1 MASTNAHQIKNND
14 QNSLCGLG
22 DKIRRLTAGVC
33 LFTQIFFPVMAT
45 AQNVVH
51 AKPQTTVSS
60 APPRIENNTVP
71 YTLGALESAQSV
83 ADRFGISLE
92 ELRRL
97 NQFRTFAR
105 GFDNVRQGEELDV
118 PATTSQKSHEQQNA
132 VPPANGENTLE
143 NQIAS
148 TSQRVGT
155 LLSQDMNSE
164 QACGMARG
172 WASSEASGA
181 MTDWLNNFGT
191 ARISLGVD
199 EDFSLKNS
207 QFDFLHPWYDT
218 PDYLLFSQHTLH
230 RTDDRTQINTGLGW
244 RHFTSSWMSGIN
256 LFFDHDL
263 SRYHSRA
270 GLGAEYWRDYLKL
283 SSNAYI
289 GLTGWRSAPE
299 LDYDYEARPA
309 NGWDLRAEGWLPAWP
324 QLGGKL
330 VYEQYYGD
338 EVALFDKNDRQSNP
352 HAITAGL
359 NYTPFPLLTLSA
371 EQRQGKQGENDTRFA
386 VDLTWQPSSSMQKQ
400 LNPDEVAGRR
410 SLAGSR
416 YDLIDRNNNIVLEYR
431 KKELI
436 RLSLLD
442 PVKGKSGEIKPL
454 VSSLQTKY
462 ALKGYNIE
470 AAALEAAGGKVS
482 TSGKD
487 ITVTLPGYRFTNTPE
502 TDNTWSIDVTAED
515 VKGNMSRHEQSMVV
529 IQAPTL
535 SQKDSLLSV
544 NPLTVAADKKSTTTL
559 TVTAH
564 DSDGTPVPGLAL
576 QTRSEGV
583 QDITLSDWTDNGDGS
598 YIQMLT
604 AGTTS
609 GSVTLTPQINGESA
623 VKESIVVNIVP
634 VVSSRDHSSITID
647 NVSYYAGDDIK
658 VRVELKD
665 DSNQPVAYQKE
676 ELVKAV
682 TVENSKPGA
691 TIVWHEE
698 QPGVYAANYP
708 AHKQG
713 TALRAQLSLHNWNAP
728 LQSHI
733 YNIEANQNKARVATL
748 SATNNDVYADKK
760 TFNTLTINVTD
771 ESDNPLINHQVTFK
785 NEKGSAEFVEPPQ
798 QNTDGYG
805 VATINMVSQVAE
817 ENTISATLP
826 NGFSQRI
833 IAKFV
838 SDSSTPKFKQLVADP
853 DTIIAGNSQGSTLT
867 ATVTDFH
874 NNPLKDMKVNFVA
887 PGGSQLDNTTAT
899 TDQSGIVR
907 VHLTSSKAGS
917 YSVDA
922 SLEVDKNIHQSV
934 TITVVPNREQS
945 VMTLNAG
952 SGSAIANNTNTVI
965 LTASVKDVYGHPLPD
980 EDVKFTLPASMTG
993 NFTLSSETARTDAN
1007 GDAVVTLRGTKAGEF
1022 TVTATLTRN
1031 NTVAYQ
1037 QVTFIGDTNSAQL
1050 QPLTASLNSIVAG
1063 NSTGSTLT
1071 ATILDAYQNP
1081 LKDQLVTFQSNDV
1094 TLSGTEVTTNTL
1106 GQATVTMTSNIAG
1119 QHNVVVSRKAQASD
1133 NKTFSL
1139 SVLPD
1144 ESSAKVIS
1152 ITGAEKTI
1160 TVGEN
1165 ITLRILVQDAFNNVI
1180 AGQRVRL
1187 SAQPTTNI
1195 TIGDTAYTDN
1205 NGYAYVNL
1213 LSTQPGVYQVTA
1225 TLDNNSSSKV
1235 DVNVA
1240 NGKLELTSSK
1250 PETTVHNSE
1259 GITLTATARN
1269 AARGELMP
1277 GQIITFSVT
1286 PEGAT
1291 LSNTGE
1297 VLTDQSGQAKV
1308 TLTSDKVNVYTVTA
1322 IMGKDVPV
1330 QSQVTVAVKADAK
1343 TAHVVSVVAS
1353 PDTITADG
1361 IDSSTITSRVE
1372 DDYGF
1377 PVEGVDVSYA
1387 LDTKGSPVVNI
1398 PTTRTDQSG
1407 QVMAT
1412 ITSTLA
1418 ETLTVNVQVP
1428 GTANQSATITLVA
1441 GTADESKSILKSD
1454 VGTLKA
1460 DYQQSAKLTLTL
1472 QDKYGNP
1479 IVTSDHL
1486 EFVQSG
1492 PFVNFLKLSDIDYS
1506 QRNYGEYTVTVTGG
1520 KEGTATLIPMLNGVH
1535 QANLSISLNLIHS
1548 IKEMSGH
1555 VTANNH
1561 TFSTAKF
1568 PSEGFAGAY
1577 YTLNNDNFEAGKT
1590 VDDYMF
1596 SSSQSWVS
1604 VDASGKVSFANI
1616 GDQTSVTIS
1625 AVPRQG
1631 GTTYQTLI
1639 KLKGWWVNNGNH
1651 TNIWLAANA
1660 LCHAKNDGYN
1670 LPGITHLTSGENKRT
1685 QGSLYGEWGN
1695 VGAFSSNSQFTPGA
1709 YWTSESDDYS
1719 RHYYVQMLTG
1729 MTGSDAD
1736 SSPQLTAC
1744 RKSL

>member
-33 LFTQIFFPVMAT
+33 LFTQFFFPVMAT

-60 APPRIENNTVP
+60 APPLLENNTVP

-132 VPPANGENTLE
+132 IPPANGENMLE

-148 TSQRVGT
+148 TSQRVGS

-164 QACGMARG
+164 QASGMARG

-191 ARISLGVD
+191 AKISLGVD

-299 LDYDYEARPA
+299 LDNDFEARPA

-400 LNPDEVAGRR
+400 LNSDEVAGRR

-515 VKGNMSRHEQSMVV
+515 VKGNLSRHEQSMVV

-598 YIQMLT
+598 YTQMLT

-647 NVSYYAGDDIK
+647 NVSYYAGDAIK

-665 DSNQPVAYQKE
+665 ESNQPVAYQKE

-682 TVENSKPGA
+682 TVENSKPGT

-698 QPGVYAANYP
+698 QPGVYTANYP

-771 ESDNPLINHQVTFK
+771 ESDNPLTNHQVTFK

-867 ATVTDFH
+867 AIVTDFH

-945 VMTLNAG
+945 VMTLNAR
-952 SGSAIANNTNTVI
+952 SGSAIANNTNIVT

-1037 QVTFIGDTNSAQL
+1037 QVSFIGDTNSAQL

-1133 NKTFSL
+1133 NKTFNL

-1269 AARGELMP
+1269 ARGELMP

-1377 PVEGVDVSYA
+1377 PVEGVDVSHG

-1407 QVMAT
+1407 QVTAT

-1454 VGTLKA
+1454 VDTLKA

-1535 QANLSISLNLIHS
+1535 QANLSISLNLIQS

-1596 SSSQSWVS
+1596 SSSQGWVS

>member
-1 MASTNAHQIKNND
+1 
-14 QNSLCGLG
+14 
-22 DKIRRLTAGVC
+22 
-33 LFTQIFFPVMAT
+33 
-45 AQNVVH
+45 
-51 AKPQTTVSS
+51 
-60 APPRIENNTVP
+60 
-71 YTLGALESAQSV
+71 
-83 ADRFGISLE
+83 
-92 ELRRL
+92 
-97 NQFRTFAR
+97 
-105 GFDNVRQGEELDV
+105 
-118 PATTSQKSHEQQNA
+118 
-132 VPPANGENTLE
+132 
-143 NQIAS
+143 
-148 TSQRVGT
+148 
-155 LLSQDMNSE
+155 
-164 QACGMARG
+164 MARG

-299 LDYDYEARPA
+299 LDNDFEARPA

-515 VKGNMSRHEQSMVV
+515 VKGNLSRHEQSMVV

-598 YIQMLT
+598 YTQILT

-708 AHKQG
+708 AYKQG

-771 ESDNPLINHQVTFK
+771 ESDNPLTNHQVTFK

-798 QNTDGYG
+798 QNTDAYG

-867 ATVTDFH
+867 AIITDFH

-952 SGSAIANNTNTVI
+952 SGSAIANNTNIVT

-1094 TLSGTEVTTNTL
+1094 TLSETEVTTNTL

-1269 AARGELMP
+1269 ARGELMP

-1377 PVEGVDVSYA
+1377 PVEGVDISHG

-1407 QVMAT
+1407 QVTAT

-1454 VGTLKA
+1454 VDTLKA

-1535 QANLSISLNLIHS
+1535 QANLSISLNLIQS

-1596 SSSQSWVS
+1596 SSSQGWVS

>member
-60 APPRIENNTVP
+60 APPLIENNTVP

-97 NQFRTFAR
+97 NQFRTFTR

-132 VPPANGENTLE
+132 IPPANGENTLE

-164 QACGMARG
+164 QASGMARG

-191 ARISLGVD
+191 AKISLGVD

-299 LDYDYEARPA
+299 LDYDFEARPA

-515 VKGNMSRHEQSMVV
+515 VKGNLSRHEQSMVV

-598 YIQMLT
+598 YTQILT

-771 ESDNPLINHQVTFK
+771 ESDNPLTNHQVTFK

-867 ATVTDFH
+867 AIVTDFH

-952 SGSAIANNTNTVI
+952 SGSAIANNTNTAT

-1205 NGYAYVNL
+1205 NGFAYVNL

-1269 AARGELMP
+1269 ARGELMP

-1297 VLTDQSGQAKV
+1297 ILTDQSGQAKV

-1407 QVMAT
+1407 QVTAT

-1454 VGTLKA
+1454 VDTLKA

-1596 SSSQSWVS
+1596 SSSQGWVS

>member
-1 MASTNAHQIKNND
+1 MASKNAHQIKNND

-60 APPRIENNTVP
+60 APPLIENNTVP

-164 QACGMARG
+164 QASGMARG

-191 ARISLGVD
+191 AKISLGVD

-299 LDYDYEARPA
+299 LDYDFEARPA

-454 VSSLQTKY
+454 VSSIQTKY

-515 VKGNMSRHEQSMVV
+515 VKGNLSRHEQSMVV

-598 YIQMLT
+598 YTQILT

-798 QNTDGYG
+798 QNTDAYG

-867 ATVTDFH
+867 AIVTDFH

-952 SGSAIANNTNTVI
+952 SGSAIANNTNIVT

-1022 TVTATLTRN
+1022 TVTATLIRN
-1031 NTVAYQ
+1031 NTVAHQ

-1205 NGYAYVNL
+1205 NGFAYVNL

-1269 AARGELMP
+1269 ARGELMP

-1377 PVEGVDVSYA
+1377 PVEGVDVSHG

-1407 QVMAT
+1407 QVTAT

-1428 GTANQSATITLVA
+1428 GTANQSATIILVA

-1454 VGTLKA
+1454 VDTLKA

-1596 SSSQSWVS
+1596 SNSQSWVS

>member
-33 LFTQIFFPVMAT
+33 LFTQFFFPVMAT

-60 APPRIENNTVP
+60 APPLLENNTVP

-132 VPPANGENTLE
+132 IPPANGENTLE

-164 QACGMARG
+164 QASGMARG

-299 LDYDYEARPA
+299 LDNDFEARPA

-515 VKGNMSRHEQSMVV
+515 VKGNLSRHEQSMVV

-604 AGTTS
+604 VGTTS

-952 SGSAIANNTNTVI
+952 SGSAIANNTNIVT

-1269 AARGELMP
+1269 ARGELMP

-1377 PVEGVDVSYA
+1377 PVEGVDVSHG

-1407 QVMAT
+1407 QVTAT

-1441 GTADESKSILKSD
+1441 GTADESKSLLKSD
-1454 VGTLKA
+1454 VDTLKA

-1535 QANLSISLNLIHS
+1535 QANLSVSLNLIHS

>member
-1 MASTNAHQIKNND
+1 MWYMLN
-14 QNSLCGLG
+14 L
-22 DKIRRLTAGVC
+22 RRQFHL
-33 LFTQIFFPVMAT
+33 
-45 AQNVVH
+45 
-51 AKPQTTVSS
+51 
-60 APPRIENNTVP
+60 PPPLLENNTVP

-83 ADRFGISLE
+83 ANRFGISLE

-132 VPPANGENTLE
+132 VQPANGENTLE

-164 QACGMARG
+164 QASGMARG

-299 LDYDYEARPA
+299 LDNDFEARPA

-515 VKGNMSRHEQSMVV
+515 VKGNLSRHEQSMVV

-598 YIQMLT
+598 YTQILT

-708 AHKQG
+708 AYKQG

-771 ESDNPLINHQVTFK
+771 ESDNPLTNHQVTFK

-798 QNTDGYG
+798 QNTDAYG

-867 ATVTDFH
+867 AIITDFH

-952 SGSAIANNTNTVI
+952 SGSAIANNTNIVT

-1094 TLSGTEVTTNTL
+1094 TLSETEVTTNTL

-1269 AARGELMP
+1269 ARGELMP

-1377 PVEGVDVSYA
+1377 PVEGVDISHG

-1407 QVMAT
+1407 QVTAT

-1454 VGTLKA
+1454 VDTLKA

-1535 QANLSISLNLIHS
+1535 QANLSISLNLIQS

-1596 SSSQSWVS
+1596 SSSQGWVS

>member
-33 LFTQIFFPVMAT
+33 LFTQFFFPVMAT

-60 APPRIENNTVP
+60 APPLLENNTVP

-83 ADRFGISLE
+83 ANRFGISLE

-164 QACGMARG
+164 QASGMARG

-299 LDYDYEARPA
+299 LDNDFEARPA

-515 VKGNMSRHEQSMVV
+515 VKGNLSRHEQSMVV

-598 YIQMLT
+598 YTQILT

-708 AHKQG
+708 AYKQG

-771 ESDNPLINHQVTFK
+771 ESDNPLTNHQVTFK

-798 QNTDGYG
+798 QNTDAYG

-867 ATVTDFH
+867 AIITDFH

-952 SGSAIANNTNTVI
+952 SGSAIANNTNIVT

-1094 TLSGTEVTTNTL
+1094 TLSETEVTTNTL

-1269 AARGELMP
+1269 ARGELMP

-1377 PVEGVDVSYA
+1377 PVEGVDISHG

-1407 QVMAT
+1407 QVTAT

-1454 VGTLKA
+1454 VDTLKA

-1492 PFVNFLKLSDIDYS
+1492 PFVNFLKVSDIDYS

-1535 QANLSISLNLIHS
+1535 QANLSISLNLIQS

-1596 SSSQSWVS
+1596 SSSQGWVS

>member
-1 MASTNAHQIKNND
+1 MWYMLN
-14 QNSLCGLG
+14 L
-22 DKIRRLTAGVC
+22 RRQFHL
-33 LFTQIFFPVMAT
+33 
-45 AQNVVH
+45 
-51 AKPQTTVSS
+51 
-60 APPRIENNTVP
+60 PPPLLENNTVP

-83 ADRFGISLE
+83 ANRFGISLE

-164 QACGMARG
+164 QASGMARG

-299 LDYDYEARPA
+299 LDNDFEARPA

-515 VKGNMSRHEQSMVV
+515 VKGNLSRHEQSMVV

-598 YIQMLT
+598 YTQILT

-647 NVSYYAGDDIK
+647 NVSYYTGDDIK

-708 AHKQG
+708 AYKQG

-771 ESDNPLINHQVTFK
+771 ESDNPLTNHQVTFK

-798 QNTDGYG
+798 QNTDAYG

-867 ATVTDFH
+867 AIITDFH

-952 SGSAIANNTNTVI
+952 SGSAIANNTNIVT

-1094 TLSGTEVTTNTL
+1094 TLSETEVTTNTL

-1269 AARGELMP
+1269 ARGELMP

-1377 PVEGVDVSYA
+1377 PVEGVDISHG

-1407 QVMAT
+1407 QVTAT

-1454 VGTLKA
+1454 VDTLKA

-1535 QANLSISLNLIHS
+1535 QANLSISLNLIQS

-1596 SSSQSWVS
+1596 SSSQGWVS

>member
-1 MASTNAHQIKNND
+1 MWYMLN
-14 QNSLCGLG
+14 L
-22 DKIRRLTAGVC
+22 RRQFHL
-33 LFTQIFFPVMAT
+33 
-45 AQNVVH
+45 
-51 AKPQTTVSS
+51 
-60 APPRIENNTVP
+60 PPPLLENNTVP

-83 ADRFGISLE
+83 ANRFGISLE

-164 QACGMARG
+164 QASGMARG

-299 LDYDYEARPA
+299 LDNDFEARPA

-515 VKGNMSRHEQSMVV
+515 VKGNLSRHEQSMVV

-598 YIQMLT
+598 YTQILT

-708 AHKQG
+708 AYKQG

-771 ESDNPLINHQVTFK
+771 ESDNPLTNHQVTFK

-798 QNTDGYG
+798 QNTDAYG

-867 ATVTDFH
+867 AIITDFH

-952 SGSAIANNTNTVI
+952 SGSAIANNTNIVT

-1094 TLSGTEVTTNTL
+1094 TLSETEVTTNTL

-1269 AARGELMP
+1269 ARGELMP

-1377 PVEGVDVSYA
+1377 PVEGVDISHG

-1407 QVMAT
+1407 QVTAT

-1454 VGTLKA
+1454 VDTLKA

-1535 QANLSISLNLIHS
+1535 QANLSISLNLIQS

-1561 TFSTAKF
+1561 IFSTAKF

-1596 SSSQSWVS
+1596 SSSQGWVS

>member
-33 LFTQIFFPVMAT
+33 LFTQFFFPVMAT

-60 APPRIENNTVP
+60 APPLLENNTVP

-132 VPPANGENTLE
+132 IPPANGENMLE

-148 TSQRVGT
+148 TSQRVGS

-164 QACGMARG
+164 QASGMARG

-191 ARISLGVD
+191 AKISLGVD

-299 LDYDYEARPA
+299 LDNDFEARPA

-400 LNPDEVAGRR
+400 LNSDEVAGRR

-515 VKGNMSRHEQSMVV
+515 VKGNLSRHEQSMVV

-598 YIQMLT
+598 YTQMLT

-665 DSNQPVAYQKE
+665 ESNQPVAYQKE

-682 TVENSKPGA
+682 TVENSKPGT

-698 QPGVYAANYP
+698 QPGVYTANYP

-771 ESDNPLINHQVTFK
+771 ESDNPLTNHQVTFK

-867 ATVTDFH
+867 AIVTDFH

-945 VMTLNAG
+945 VMTLNAR
-952 SGSAIANNTNTVI
+952 SGSAIANNTNIVT

-1037 QVTFIGDTNSAQL
+1037 QVSFIGDTNSAQL

-1133 NKTFSL
+1133 NKTFNL

-1269 AARGELMP
+1269 ARGELMP

-1308 TLTSDKVNVYTVTA
+1308 TLTSDKVNVYTATA

-1377 PVEGVDVSYA
+1377 PVEGVDVSHG

-1407 QVMAT
+1407 QVTAT

-1454 VGTLKA
+1454 VDTLKA

-1535 QANLSISLNLIHS
+1535 QANLSISLNLIQS

-1596 SSSQSWVS
+1596 SSSQGWVS

>member
-60 APPRIENNTVP
+60 APPLIENNTVP

-97 NQFRTFAR
+97 NQFRTFAS

-164 QACGMARG
+164 QASGMARG

-191 ARISLGVD
+191 AKISLGVD

-299 LDYDYEARPA
+299 LDNDFEARPA

-352 HAITAGL
+352 HAITTGL

-386 VDLTWQPSSSMQKQ
+386 VDLTWQPSSSIQKQ

-487 ITVTLPGYRFTNTPE
+487 ITVTLPSYRFTNTPE

-952 SGSAIANNTNTVI
+952 SGSAIANNTNIVT

-1007 GDAVVTLRGTKAGEF
+1007 GDAVATLRGTKAGEF

-1225 TLDNNSSSKV
+1225 TLNNNSSSKV

-1269 AARGELMP
+1269 ARGELMP

-1377 PVEGVDVSYA
+1377 PVEGVDVSHG

-1407 QVMAT
+1407 QVTAT

-1454 VGTLKA
+1454 VDTLKA
-1460 DYQQSAKLTLTL
+1460 DYQQSVKLTLTL

-1520 KEGTATLIPMLNGVH
+1520 KEGIATLIPMLNGVH

-1577 YTLNNDNFEAGKT
+1577 YTLDNDNFEAGKT

-1596 SSSQSWVS
+1596 SSSQGWVS

>member
-1 MASTNAHQIKNND
+1 
-14 QNSLCGLG
+14 
-22 DKIRRLTAGVC
+22 
-33 LFTQIFFPVMAT
+33 
-45 AQNVVH
+45 
-51 AKPQTTVSS
+51 
-60 APPRIENNTVP
+60 
-71 YTLGALESAQSV
+71 
-83 ADRFGISLE
+83 
-92 ELRRL
+92 
-97 NQFRTFAR
+97 
-105 GFDNVRQGEELDV
+105 
-118 PATTSQKSHEQQNA
+118 
-132 VPPANGENTLE
+132 
-143 NQIAS
+143 
-148 TSQRVGT
+148 
-155 LLSQDMNSE
+155 
-164 QACGMARG
+164 
-172 WASSEASGA
+172 
-181 MTDWLNNFGT
+181 
-191 ARISLGVD
+191 
-199 EDFSLKNS
+199 
-207 QFDFLHPWYDT
+207 
-218 PDYLLFSQHTLH
+218 
-230 RTDDRTQINTGLGW
+230 
-244 RHFTSSWMSGIN
+244 
-256 LFFDHDL
+256 
-263 SRYHSRA
+263 
-270 GLGAEYWRDYLKL
+270 
-283 SSNAYI
+283 
-289 GLTGWRSAPE
+289 
-299 LDYDYEARPA
+299 
-309 NGWDLRAEGWLPAWP
+309 
-324 QLGGKL
+324 
-330 VYEQYYGD
+330 
-338 EVALFDKNDRQSNP
+338 
-352 HAITAGL
+352 
-359 NYTPFPLLTLSA
+359 
-371 EQRQGKQGENDTRFA
+371 
-386 VDLTWQPSSSMQKQ
+386 
-400 LNPDEVAGRR
+400 
-410 SLAGSR
+410 
-416 YDLIDRNNNIVLEYR
+416 
-431 KKELI
+431 
-436 RLSLLD
+436 
-442 PVKGKSGEIKPL
+442 
-454 VSSLQTKY
+454 

-515 VKGNMSRHEQSMVV
+515 VKGNLSRHEQSMVV

-598 YIQMLT
+598 YTQMLT

-698 QPGVYAANYP
+698 QPGVYTANYP

-771 ESDNPLINHQVTFK
+771 ESDNPLTNHQVTFK

-798 QNTDGYG
+798 QNTDAYG

-887 PGGSQLDNTTAT
+887 PGGSQLDNTSAT

-922 SLEVDKNIHQSV
+922 SLEADKNIHQSV

-1031 NTVAYQ
+1031 NTVAHQ

-1050 QPLTASLNSIVAG
+1050 QPLTASLNTIVAG

-1187 SAQPTTNI
+1187 SAQPTAHI

-1269 AARGELMP
+1269 AQDELMP

-1297 VLTDQSGQAKV
+1297 ILTDQYGQAKV

-1322 IMGKDVPV
+1322 TMGKDVPV

-1361 IDSSTITSRVE
+1361 IDSSTVTSRVE

-1377 PVEGVDVSYA
+1377 PVEGVDVRYT
-1387 LDTKGSPVVNI
+1387 LDTKGRPVVNI

-1407 QVMAT
+1407 QVTAT

-1428 GTANQSATITLVA
+1428 GTANQSAAITLLA
-1441 GTADESKSILKSD
+1441 STADESKSLLKSD
-1454 VGTLKA
+1454 VGTLMA
-1460 DYQQSAKLTLTL
+1460 DYQHSAKLTLTL

-1535 QANLSISLNLIHS
+1535 QANLSVSLNLIRS

-1561 TFSTAKF
+1561 TFSTAQF

-1695 VGAFSSNSQFTPGA
+1695 VGAFSSNSQFTQGA
-1709 YWTSESDDYS
+1709 YWTSESDDYN

>member
-1 MASTNAHQIKNND
+1 MWYMLN
-14 QNSLCGLG
+14 L
-22 DKIRRLTAGVC
+22 RRQFHL
-33 LFTQIFFPVMAT
+33 
-45 AQNVVH
+45 
-51 AKPQTTVSS
+51 
-60 APPRIENNTVP
+60 PPPLLENNTVP

-83 ADRFGISLE
+83 ANRFGISLE

-164 QACGMARG
+164 QASGMARG

-299 LDYDYEARPA
+299 LDNDFEARPA

-371 EQRQGKQGENDTRFA
+371 EQHQGKQGENDTRFA

-515 VKGNMSRHEQSMVV
+515 VKGNLSRHEQSMVV

-598 YIQMLT
+598 YTQILT

-708 AHKQG
+708 AYKQG

-771 ESDNPLINHQVTFK
+771 ESDNPLTNHQVTFK

-798 QNTDGYG
+798 QNTDAYG

-867 ATVTDFH
+867 AIITDFH

-952 SGSAIANNTNTVI
+952 SGSAIANNTNIVT

-1094 TLSGTEVTTNTL
+1094 TLSETEVTTNTL

-1269 AARGELMP
+1269 ARGELMP

-1377 PVEGVDVSYA
+1377 PVEGVDISHG

-1407 QVMAT
+1407 QVTAT

-1454 VGTLKA
+1454 VDTLKA

-1535 QANLSISLNLIHS
+1535 QANLSISLNLIQS

-1596 SSSQSWVS
+1596 SSSQGWVS

>member
-1 MASTNAHQIKNND
+1 M
-14 QNSLCGLG
+14 
-22 DKIRRLTAGVC
+22 
-33 LFTQIFFPVMAT
+33 
-45 AQNVVH
+45 
-51 AKPQTTVSS
+51 
-60 APPRIENNTVP
+60 P

-83 ADRFGISLE
+83 ANRFGISLE

-164 QACGMARG
+164 QASGMARG

-299 LDYDYEARPA
+299 LDNDFEARPA

-515 VKGNMSRHEQSMVV
+515 VKGNLSRHEQSMVV

-598 YIQMLT
+598 YTQILT

-708 AHKQG
+708 AYKQG

-771 ESDNPLINHQVTFK
+771 ESDNPLTNHQVTFK

-798 QNTDGYG
+798 QNTDAYG

-867 ATVTDFH
+867 AIITDFH

-952 SGSAIANNTNTVI
+952 SGSAIANNTNIVT

-1094 TLSGTEVTTNTL
+1094 TLSETEVTTNTL

-1269 AARGELMP
+1269 ARGELMP

-1377 PVEGVDVSYA
+1377 PVEGVDISHG

-1407 QVMAT
+1407 QVTAT

-1454 VGTLKA
+1454 VDTLKA

-1492 PFVNFLKLSDIDYS
+1492 SFVNFLKLSDIDYS

-1535 QANLSISLNLIHS
+1535 QANLSISLNLIQS

-1596 SSSQSWVS
+1596 SSSQGWVS

>member
-60 APPRIENNTVP
+60 APPLIENNTVP

-148 TSQRVGT
+148 SSQRVGT

-164 QACGMARG
+164 QASGMARG

-191 ARISLGVD
+191 ARIYLGVD

-299 LDYDYEARPA
+299 LDNDFEARPA

-386 VDLTWQPSSSMQKQ
+386 VDLTWQPSSSIQKQ

-634 VVSSRDHSSITID
+634 IVSSRDHSSITID

-698 QPGVYAANYP
+698 QPGVYTANYP

-713 TALRAQLSLHNWNAP
+713 TALRVQLSLHNWNAP

-867 ATVTDFH
+867 AIVTDFH

-952 SGSAIANNTNTVI
+952 SGSAIANNTNIVT

-1205 NGYAYVNL
+1205 NGYAYVHL

-1269 AARGELMP
+1269 ARGELMP

-1322 IMGKDVPV
+1322 TMGKDVPV

-1377 PVEGVDVSYA
+1377 PVEGVDVSHG

-1407 QVMAT
+1407 QVTAT

-1454 VGTLKA
+1454 VDTLKA

-1535 QANLSISLNLIHS
+1535 QANLSISLNLIQS

-1596 SSSQSWVS
+1596 SSSQGWVS

>member
-33 LFTQIFFPVMAT
+33 LFTQFFFPVMAT

-60 APPRIENNTVP
+60 APPLLENNTVP

-164 QACGMARG
+164 QASGMARG

-191 ARISLGVD
+191 AKISLGVD

-299 LDYDYEARPA
+299 LDNDFEARPA

-515 VKGNMSRHEQSMVV
+515 VKGNLSRHEQSMVV

-598 YIQMLT
+598 YTQMLT

-682 TVENSKPGA
+682 TVENSKPGT

-698 QPGVYAANYP
+698 QPGVYTANYP

-771 ESDNPLINHQVTFK
+771 ESDNPLTNHQVTFK

-798 QNTDGYG
+798 QNTDAYG
-805 VATINMVSQVAE
+805 VATINMVSQIAE

-867 ATVTDFH
+867 AIVTDFH

-907 VHLTSSKAGS
+907 VHLTSSKTGS

-952 SGSAIANNTNTVI
+952 SGSAIANNTNIVT

-1225 TLDNNSSSKV
+1225 TLDNDSSSKV

-1269 AARGELMP
+1269 ARGELMP

-1377 PVEGVDVSYA
+1377 PVEGVDVSYT
-1387 LDTKGSPVVNI
+1387 LDTKGRPVVNI

-1407 QVMAT
+1407 QVTAT

-1428 GTANQSATITLVA
+1428 GTANQSAAITLIA

-1454 VGTLKA
+1454 VSTLMA
-1460 DYQQSAKLTLTL
+1460 DYQHSAKLTLTL

-1535 QANLSISLNLIHS
+1535 QANLSVSLNLIRS

-1695 VGAFSSNSQFTPGA
+1695 VGAFSSNSQFTQGA
-1709 YWTSESDDYS
+1709 YWTSESDDYN

>member
-1 MASTNAHQIKNND
+1 M
-14 QNSLCGLG
+14 
-22 DKIRRLTAGVC
+22 
-33 LFTQIFFPVMAT
+33 
-45 AQNVVH
+45 
-51 AKPQTTVSS
+51 
-60 APPRIENNTVP
+60 P

-132 VPPANGENTLE
+132 IPPANGENTLE

-299 LDYDYEARPA
+299 LDNDFEARPA

-598 YIQMLT
+598 YTQILT

-771 ESDNPLINHQVTFK
+771 ESDNPLTNHQVTFK

-798 QNTDGYG
+798 QNTDAYG

-887 PGGSQLDNTTAT
+887 PGGSQLDNTSAT

-922 SLEVDKNIHQSV
+922 SLEADKNIHQSV

-965 LTASVKDVYGHPLPD
+965 LTTSVKDVYGHPLPD

-1050 QPLTASLNSIVAG
+1050 QPLTASLNPIVAG

-1269 AARGELMP
+1269 ARGELMP

-1377 PVEGVDVSYA
+1377 PVEGVDVSHG

-1407 QVMAT
+1407 QVTAT

-1428 GTANQSATITLVA
+1428 GTTNQSATITLVA

>member
-33 LFTQIFFPVMAT
+33 LFTQFFFPVMAT

-60 APPRIENNTVP
+60 APPLLENNTVP

-83 ADRFGISLE
+83 AERFGISLE

-164 QACGMARG
+164 QASGMARG

-515 VKGNMSRHEQSMVV
+515 VKGNLSRHEQSVVV

-598 YIQMLT
+598 YTQILT

-691 TIVWHEE
+691 TIIWHEE
-698 QPGVYAANYP
+698 QPGVYTANYP

-867 ATVTDFH
+867 AIVTDFH

-952 SGSAIANNTNTVI
+952 SGSAIANNTNIVT

-1094 TLSGTEVTTNTL
+1094 TLSETEVTTNTL

-1269 AARGELMP
+1269 ARGELMP

-1377 PVEGVDVSYA
+1377 PVEGVDVSHG

-1407 QVMAT
+1407 QVTAT

-1454 VGTLKA
+1454 VDTLKA

-1535 QANLSISLNLIHS
+1535 QANLSISLNLIQS

>member
-33 LFTQIFFPVMAT
+33 LFTQFFFPVMAT

-60 APPRIENNTVP
+60 APPLLENNTVP

-83 ADRFGISLE
+83 ANRFGISLE

-164 QACGMARG
+164 QASGMARG

-299 LDYDYEARPA
+299 LDNDFEARPA

-515 VKGNMSRHEQSMVV
+515 VKGNLSRHEQSMVV

-598 YIQMLT
+598 YTQILT

-708 AHKQG
+708 AYQQG

-771 ESDNPLINHQVTFK
+771 ESDNPLTNHQVTFK

-798 QNTDGYG
+798 QNTDAYG

-867 ATVTDFH
+867 AIITDFH

-952 SGSAIANNTNTVI
+952 SGSAIANNTNIVT

-1094 TLSGTEVTTNTL
+1094 TLSETEVTTNTL

-1269 AARGELMP
+1269 ARGELMP

-1377 PVEGVDVSYA
+1377 PVEGVDISHG

-1407 QVMAT
+1407 QVTAT

-1454 VGTLKA
+1454 VDTLKA

-1535 QANLSISLNLIHS
+1535 QANLSISLNLIQS

-1596 SSSQSWVS
+1596 SSSQGWVS

>member
-1 MASTNAHQIKNND
+1 
-14 QNSLCGLG
+14 
-22 DKIRRLTAGVC
+22 
-33 LFTQIFFPVMAT
+33 
-45 AQNVVH
+45 
-51 AKPQTTVSS
+51 
-60 APPRIENNTVP
+60 
-71 YTLGALESAQSV
+71 
-83 ADRFGISLE
+83 
-92 ELRRL
+92 
-97 NQFRTFAR
+97 
-105 GFDNVRQGEELDV
+105 
-118 PATTSQKSHEQQNA
+118 
-132 VPPANGENTLE
+132 
-143 NQIAS
+143 
-148 TSQRVGT
+148 
-155 LLSQDMNSE
+155 
-164 QACGMARG
+164 
-172 WASSEASGA
+172 
-181 MTDWLNNFGT
+181 
-191 ARISLGVD
+191 
-199 EDFSLKNS
+199 KNS

-244 RHFTSSWMSGIN
+244 R
-256 LFFDHDL
+256 
-263 SRYHSRA
+263 
-270 GLGAEYWRDYLKL
+270 
-283 SSNAYI
+283 
-289 GLTGWRSAPE
+289 SAPE
-299 LDYDYEARPA
+299 LDNDYEARPA

-515 VKGNMSRHEQSMVV
+515 VKGNLSRHEQSMVV

-598 YIQMLT
+598 YTQMLT

-698 QPGVYAANYP
+698 QPGVYTANYP

-760 TFNTLTINVTD
+760 TFNTLTINITD
-771 ESDNPLINHQVTFK
+771 ESDNPLTNHQVTFK

-798 QNTDGYG
+798 QNTDAYG

-922 SLEVDKNIHQSV
+922 SLEADKNIHQSV

-993 NFTLSSETARTDAN
+993 NFTLSSESARTDAN

-1031 NTVAYQ
+1031 NTVAHQ

-1050 QPLTASLNSIVAG
+1050 QPLTASLNTIVAG

-1119 QHNVVVSRKAQASD
+1119 QHNVVVNRKAQASD

-1187 SAQPTTNI
+1187 SAQPTANI

-1269 AARGELMP
+1269 ARDELMP

-1297 VLTDQSGQAKV
+1297 VLTDQYGQAKV

-1322 IMGKDVPV
+1322 TMGKDVPV

-1361 IDSSTITSRVE
+1361 VDSSTITSRVE

-1377 PVEGVDVSYA
+1377 PVEGVDVRYA
-1387 LDTKGSPVVNI
+1387 LDTKGRPVVNI

-1407 QVMAT
+1407 QVTAT

-1428 GTANQSATITLVA
+1428 GTANQSATITLIA
-1441 GTADESKSILKSD
+1441 DTADESKSILKSD
-1454 VGTLKA
+1454 VGTLMA
-1460 DYQQSAKLTLTL
+1460 DYQHSAKLTLTL

-1535 QANLSISLNLIHS
+1535 QANLSVSLNLIRS

-1639 KLKGWWVNNGNH
+1639 KLKGWWVNNGNQ

-1670 LPGITHLTSGENKRT
+1670 LPGITHLTSGENQRT

-1695 VGAFSSNSQFTPGA
+1695 VGAFSSNSQFTQGA
-1709 YWTSESDDYS
+1709 YWTNESDDYN

>member
-1 MASTNAHQIKNND
+1 
-14 QNSLCGLG
+14 
-22 DKIRRLTAGVC
+22 
-33 LFTQIFFPVMAT
+33 MAT

-51 AKPQTTVSS
+51 AKPQTKVSS
-60 APPRIENNTVP
+60 APPLLENNTVP

-164 QACGMARG
+164 QASGMARG

-299 LDYDYEARPA
+299 LDYDFEARPA

-515 VKGNMSRHEQSMVV
+515 VKGNLSRHEQSMVV

-598 YIQMLT
+598 YTQILT

-698 QPGVYAANYP
+698 QPGVYTANYP

-771 ESDNPLINHQVTFK
+771 ESDNPLTNHQVTFK

-867 ATVTDFH
+867 AIVTDFH

-952 SGSAIANNTNTVI
+952 SGSAIANNTNIVT

-1269 AARGELMP
+1269 ARGELMP

-1407 QVMAT
+1407 QVTAT

-1454 VGTLKA
+1454 VDTLKA

-1535 QANLSISLNLIHS
+1535 QANLSISLNLIQS

-1596 SSSQSWVS
+1596 SSSQGWVS

-1670 LPGITHLTSGENKRT
+1670 LPGITYLTSGENKRT

>member
-1 MASTNAHQIKNND
+1 MWYMLN
-14 QNSLCGLG
+14 L
-22 DKIRRLTAGVC
+22 RRQFHL
-33 LFTQIFFPVMAT
+33 
-45 AQNVVH
+45 
-51 AKPQTTVSS
+51 
-60 APPRIENNTVP
+60 PPPLLENNTVP

-83 ADRFGISLE
+83 ANRFGISLE

-164 QACGMARG
+164 QASGMARG

-299 LDYDYEARPA
+299 LDNDFEARPA

-515 VKGNMSRHEQSMVV
+515 VKGNLSRHEQSMVV

-598 YIQMLT
+598 YTQILT

-708 AHKQG
+708 AYKQG

-771 ESDNPLINHQVTFK
+771 ESDNPLTNHQVTFK

-798 QNTDGYG
+798 QNTDAYG

-867 ATVTDFH
+867 AIITDFH

-952 SGSAIANNTNTVI
+952 SGSAIANNTNIVT

-1094 TLSGTEVTTNTL
+1094 TLSETEVTTNTL

-1213 LSTQPGVYQVTA
+1213 LSSQPGVYQVTA

-1269 AARGELMP
+1269 ARGELMP

-1377 PVEGVDVSYA
+1377 PVEGVDISHG

-1407 QVMAT
+1407 QVTAT

-1454 VGTLKA
+1454 VDTLKA

-1535 QANLSISLNLIHS
+1535 QANLSISLNLIQS

-1596 SSSQSWVS
+1596 SSSQGWVS

>member
-60 APPRIENNTVP
+60 APPLIENNTVP

-132 VPPANGENTLE
+132 IPPANGENTLE

-164 QACGMARG
+164 QASGMARG

-289 GLTGWRSAPE
+289 GLTGWRSASE
-299 LDYDYEARPA
+299 LDNDFEARPA

-487 ITVTLPGYRFTNTPE
+487 ITVTLPGYRFTNPPE

-515 VKGNMSRHEQSMVV
+515 VKGNLSRHEQSMVV

-771 ESDNPLINHQVTFK
+771 ESDNPLTNHQVTFK

-798 QNTDGYG
+798 QNTDAYG

-867 ATVTDFH
+867 AIVTDFH

-952 SGSAIANNTNTVI
+952 SGSAIANNTNTVT

-1269 AARGELMP
+1269 ARGELMP

-1377 PVEGVDVSYA
+1377 PVEGVDVSYT
-1387 LDTKGSPVVNI
+1387 LDTKGRPVVNI

-1407 QVMAT
+1407 QVTAT

-1428 GTANQSATITLVA
+1428 GTANQSAAITLIA

-1454 VGTLKA
+1454 VSTLMA
-1460 DYQQSAKLTLTL
+1460 DYQHSAKLTLTL

-1492 PFVNFLKLSDIDYS
+1492 PFVNFLKLSDIDYN

-1535 QANLSISLNLIHS
+1535 QANLSVSLNLIRS

-1695 VGAFSSNSQFTPGA
+1695 VGAFSSNSQFTQGA
-1709 YWTSESDDYS
+1709 YWTSESDDYN

>member
-1 MASTNAHQIKNND
+1 MWYMLN
-14 QNSLCGLG
+14 L
-22 DKIRRLTAGVC
+22 RRQFHL
-33 LFTQIFFPVMAT
+33 
-45 AQNVVH
+45 
-51 AKPQTTVSS
+51 
-60 APPRIENNTVP
+60 PPPLLENNTVP

-83 ADRFGISLE
+83 ANRFGISLE

-164 QACGMARG
+164 QASGMARG

-299 LDYDYEARPA
+299 LDNDFEARPA

-487 ITVTLPGYRFTNTPE
+487 ITVTLPSYRFTNTPE

-515 VKGNMSRHEQSMVV
+515 VKGNLSRHEQSMVV

-598 YIQMLT
+598 YTQILT

-708 AHKQG
+708 AYKQG

-771 ESDNPLINHQVTFK
+771 ESDNPLTNHQVTFK

-798 QNTDGYG
+798 QNTDAYG

-867 ATVTDFH
+867 AIITDFH

-952 SGSAIANNTNTVI
+952 SGSAIANNTNIVT

-1094 TLSGTEVTTNTL
+1094 TLSETEVTTNTL

-1269 AARGELMP
+1269 ARGELMP

-1377 PVEGVDVSYA
+1377 PVEGVDISHG

-1407 QVMAT
+1407 QVTAT

-1454 VGTLKA
+1454 VDTLKA

-1535 QANLSISLNLIHS
+1535 QANLSISLNLIQS

-1596 SSSQSWVS
+1596 SSSQGWVS

>member
-1 MASTNAHQIKNND
+1 M
-14 QNSLCGLG
+14 
-22 DKIRRLTAGVC
+22 
-33 LFTQIFFPVMAT
+33 
-45 AQNVVH
+45 
-51 AKPQTTVSS
+51 
-60 APPRIENNTVP
+60 
-71 YTLGALESAQSV
+71 
-83 ADRFGISLE
+83 
-92 ELRRL
+92 
-97 NQFRTFAR
+97 
-105 GFDNVRQGEELDV
+105 
-118 PATTSQKSHEQQNA
+118 
-132 VPPANGENTLE
+132 
-143 NQIAS
+143 
-148 TSQRVGT
+148 
-155 LLSQDMNSE
+155 
-164 QACGMARG
+164 
-172 WASSEASGA
+172 
-181 MTDWLNNFGT
+181 
-191 ARISLGVD
+191 
-199 EDFSLKNS
+199 
-207 QFDFLHPWYDT
+207 
-218 PDYLLFSQHTLH
+218 
-230 RTDDRTQINTGLGW
+230 
-244 RHFTSSWMSGIN
+244 
-256 LFFDHDL
+256 
-263 SRYHSRA
+263 
-270 GLGAEYWRDYLKL
+270 
-283 SSNAYI
+283 
-289 GLTGWRSAPE
+289 
-299 LDYDYEARPA
+299 
-309 NGWDLRAEGWLPAWP
+309 
-324 QLGGKL
+324 
-330 VYEQYYGD
+330 
-338 EVALFDKNDRQSNP
+338 ALFDKNDRQSNP

-515 VKGNMSRHEQSMVV
+515 VKGNLSRHEQSMVV

-598 YIQMLT
+598 YTQILT

-708 AHKQG
+708 AYKQG

-771 ESDNPLINHQVTFK
+771 ESDNPLTNHQVTFK

-798 QNTDGYG
+798 QNTDAYG

-867 ATVTDFH
+867 AIITDFH

-952 SGSAIANNTNTVI
+952 SGSAIANNTNIVT

-1094 TLSGTEVTTNTL
+1094 TLSETEVTTNTL

-1269 AARGELMP
+1269 ARGELMP

-1377 PVEGVDVSYA
+1377 PVEGVDVSHG

-1407 QVMAT
+1407 QVTAT

-1454 VGTLKA
+1454 VDTLKA

-1535 QANLSISLNLIHS
+1535 QANLSISLNLIQS

>member
-60 APPRIENNTVP
+60 APPLIENNTVP

-164 QACGMARG
+164 QASGMARG

-191 ARISLGVD
+191 AKISLGVD

-598 YIQMLT
+598 YTQILT

-771 ESDNPLINHQVTFK
+771 ESDNPLTNHQVTFK

-798 QNTDGYG
+798 QNTDAYG

-887 PGGSQLDNTTAT
+887 PGGSQLDNTSAT

-952 SGSAIANNTNTVI
+952 SGSAIANNTNIVT

-1050 QPLTASLNSIVAG
+1050 EPLTASLNSIVAG

-1269 AARGELMP
+1269 ARGELMP

-1377 PVEGVDVSYA
+1377 PVEGVDVSHG

-1407 QVMAT
+1407 QVTAT

-1454 VGTLKA
+1454 VDTLKA

-1535 QANLSISLNLIHS
+1535 QANLSISLNLIQS

-1596 SSSQSWVS
+1596 SSSQGWVS

-1709 YWTSESDDYS
+1709 YWTNESDDYS

>member
-1 MASTNAHQIKNND
+1 M
-14 QNSLCGLG
+14 
-22 DKIRRLTAGVC
+22 
-33 LFTQIFFPVMAT
+33 
-45 AQNVVH
+45 
-51 AKPQTTVSS
+51 
-60 APPRIENNTVP
+60 P

-83 ADRFGISLE
+83 ANRFGISLE

-164 QACGMARG
+164 QASGMARG

-299 LDYDYEARPA
+299 LDNDFEARPA

-515 VKGNMSRHEQSMVV
+515 VKGNLSRHEQSMVV

-598 YIQMLT
+598 YTQILT

-708 AHKQG
+708 AYKQG

-771 ESDNPLINHQVTFK
+771 ESDNPLTNHQVTFK

-798 QNTDGYG
+798 QNTDAYG

-867 ATVTDFH
+867 AIITDFH

-952 SGSAIANNTNTVI
+952 SGSAIANNTNIVT

-1094 TLSGTEVTTNTL
+1094 TLSETEVTTNTL

-1119 QHNVVVSRKAQASD
+1119 QHNVVVSRKAQASN

-1269 AARGELMP
+1269 ARGELMP

-1377 PVEGVDVSYA
+1377 PVEGVDISHG

-1407 QVMAT
+1407 QVTAT

-1454 VGTLKA
+1454 VDTLKA

-1535 QANLSISLNLIHS
+1535 QANLSISLNLIQS

-1596 SSSQSWVS
+1596 SSSQGWVS

>member
-60 APPRIENNTVP
+60 APPLIENNTVP

-132 VPPANGENTLE
+132 IPPANGENTLE

-164 QACGMARG
+164 QASGMARG

-289 GLTGWRSAPE
+289 GLTGWRSASE
-299 LDYDYEARPA
+299 LDNDFEARPA
-309 NGWDLRAEGWLPAWP
+309 NGWDFRAEGWLPAWP

-515 VKGNMSRHEQSMVV
+515 VKGNLSRHEQSMVV

-771 ESDNPLINHQVTFK
+771 ESDNPLTNHQVTFK

-798 QNTDGYG
+798 QNTDAYG

-867 ATVTDFH
+867 AIVTDFH

-952 SGSAIANNTNTVI
+952 SGSAIANNTNTVT

-1269 AARGELMP
+1269 ARGELMP

-1377 PVEGVDVSYA
+1377 PVEGVDVSYT
-1387 LDTKGSPVVNI
+1387 LDTKGRPVVNI

-1407 QVMAT
+1407 QVTAT

-1428 GTANQSATITLVA
+1428 GTANQSAAITLIA

-1454 VGTLKA
+1454 VSTLMA
-1460 DYQQSAKLTLTL
+1460 DYQHSAKLTLTL

-1535 QANLSISLNLIHS
+1535 QANLSVSLNLIRS

-1695 VGAFSSNSQFTPGA
+1695 VGAFSSNSQFTQGA
-1709 YWTSESDDYS
+1709 YWTSESDDYN

>member
-1 MASTNAHQIKNND
+1 M
-14 QNSLCGLG
+14 
-22 DKIRRLTAGVC
+22 
-33 LFTQIFFPVMAT
+33 
-45 AQNVVH
+45 
-51 AKPQTTVSS
+51 
-60 APPRIENNTVP
+60 P

-83 ADRFGISLE
+83 ANRFGISLE

-164 QACGMARG
+164 QASGMARG

-299 LDYDYEARPA
+299 LDNDFEARPA

-515 VKGNMSRHEQSMVV
+515 VKGNLSRHEQSMVV

-598 YIQMLT
+598 YTQILT

-708 AHKQG
+708 AYKQG

-771 ESDNPLINHQVTFK
+771 ESDNPLTNHQVTFK

-798 QNTDGYG
+798 QNTDAYG

-867 ATVTDFH
+867 AIITDFH

-952 SGSAIANNTNTVI
+952 SGSAIANNTNIVT

-1094 TLSGTEVTTNTL
+1094 TLSETEVTTNTL

-1269 AARGELMP
+1269 ARGELMP

-1377 PVEGVDVSYA
+1377 PVEGVDISHG

-1407 QVMAT
+1407 QVTAT

-1454 VGTLKA
+1454 VDTLKA

-1535 QANLSISLNLIHS
+1535 QANLSISLNLIQS

-1596 SSSQSWVS
+1596 SSSQGWVS

>member
-1 MASTNAHQIKNND
+1 MWYMLN
-14 QNSLCGLG
+14 L
-22 DKIRRLTAGVC
+22 RRQFHL
-33 LFTQIFFPVMAT
+33 
-45 AQNVVH
+45 
-51 AKPQTTVSS
+51 
-60 APPRIENNTVP
+60 PPPLLENNTVP

-83 ADRFGISLE
+83 ANRFGISLE

-164 QACGMARG
+164 QASGMARG

-299 LDYDYEARPA
+299 LDNDFEARPA

-338 EVALFDKNDRQSNP
+338 KVALFDKNDRQSNP

-515 VKGNMSRHEQSMVV
+515 VKGNLSRHEQSMVV

-598 YIQMLT
+598 YTQILT

-708 AHKQG
+708 AYKQG

-771 ESDNPLINHQVTFK
+771 ESDNPLTNHQVTFK

-798 QNTDGYG
+798 QNTDAYG

-867 ATVTDFH
+867 AIITDFH

-952 SGSAIANNTNTVI
+952 SGSAIANNTNIVT

-1094 TLSGTEVTTNTL
+1094 TLSETEVTTNTL

-1269 AARGELMP
+1269 ARGELMP

-1377 PVEGVDVSYA
+1377 PVEGVDISHG

-1407 QVMAT
+1407 QVTAT

-1454 VGTLKA
+1454 VDTLKA

-1535 QANLSISLNLIHS
+1535 QANLSISLNLIQS

-1596 SSSQSWVS
+1596 SSSQGWVS

>member
-60 APPRIENNTVP
+60 APPLIENNTVP

-164 QACGMARG
+164 QASGMARG

-218 PDYLLFSQHTLH
+218 PDYMLFSQHTLH

-544 NPLTVAADKKSTTTL
+544 NPLTVAADKKSTTIL
-559 TVTAH
+559 IVTAH

-598 YIQMLT
+598 YTQILT

-665 DSNQPVAYQKE
+665 ESNQPVAYQKE

-698 QPGVYAANYP
+698 QPGVYTANYP

-771 ESDNPLINHQVTFK
+771 ESDNPLTNHQVTFK

-798 QNTDGYG
+798 QNTDAYG

-867 ATVTDFH
+867 AIVTDFH

-934 TITVVPNREQS
+934 TITVVPNKEQS

-952 SGSAIANNTNTVI
+952 SGSAIANNTNIVT

-1269 AARGELMP
+1269 ARGELMP

-1377 PVEGVDVSYA
+1377 PVEGVDVSHG

-1407 QVMAT
+1407 QVTAT

-1454 VGTLKA
+1454 VDTLKA

-1535 QANLSISLNLIHS
+1535 QANLSISLNLIQS

>member
-1 MASTNAHQIKNND
+1 
-14 QNSLCGLG
+14 
-22 DKIRRLTAGVC
+22 
-33 LFTQIFFPVMAT
+33 
-45 AQNVVH
+45 
-51 AKPQTTVSS
+51 
-60 APPRIENNTVP
+60 TVP

-83 ADRFGISLE
+83 ANRFGISLE

-164 QACGMARG
+164 QASGMARG

-299 LDYDYEARPA
+299 LDNDFEARPA

-515 VKGNMSRHEQSMVV
+515 VKGNLSRHEQSMVV

-598 YIQMLT
+598 YTQILT

-708 AHKQG
+708 AYKQG

-771 ESDNPLINHQVTFK
+771 ESDNPLTNHQVTFK

-798 QNTDGYG
+798 QNTDAYG

-867 ATVTDFH
+867 AIITDFH

-952 SGSAIANNTNTVI
+952 SGSAIANNTNIVT

-1094 TLSGTEVTTNTL
+1094 TLSETEVTTNTL

-1269 AARGELMP
+1269 ARGELMP

-1377 PVEGVDVSYA
+1377 PVEGVDISHG

-1407 QVMAT
+1407 QVTAT

-1454 VGTLKA
+1454 VDTLKA

-1535 QANLSISLNLIHS
+1535 QANLSISLNLIQS

-1596 SSSQSWVS
+1596 SSSQGWVS

>member
-1 MASTNAHQIKNND
+1 MWYMLN
-14 QNSLCGLG
+14 L
-22 DKIRRLTAGVC
+22 RRQFHL
-33 LFTQIFFPVMAT
+33 
-45 AQNVVH
+45 
-51 AKPQTTVSS
+51 
-60 APPRIENNTVP
+60 PPPLLENNTVP

-83 ADRFGISLE
+83 ANRFGISLE

-164 QACGMARG
+164 QASGMARG

-299 LDYDYEARPA
+299 LDNDFEARPA

-515 VKGNMSRHEQSMVV
+515 VKGNLSRHEQSMVV

-598 YIQMLT
+598 YTQILT

-708 AHKQG
+708 AYKQG

-771 ESDNPLINHQVTFK
+771 ESDNPLTNHQVTFK

-798 QNTDGYG
+798 QNTDAYG

-867 ATVTDFH
+867 AIITDFH

-952 SGSAIANNTNTVI
+952 SGSAIANNTNIVT

-1094 TLSGTEVTTNTL
+1094 TLSETEVTTNTL

-1269 AARGELMP
+1269 ARGELMP

-1377 PVEGVDVSYA
+1377 PVEGVDISHG

-1407 QVMAT
+1407 QVTAT

-1454 VGTLKA
+1454 VDTLKA

-1535 QANLSISLNLIHS
+1535 QANLSISLNLIQS

-1596 SSSQSWVS
+1596 SSSQGWVS

-1719 RHYYVQMLTG
+1719 RYYYVQMLTG

>member
-1 MASTNAHQIKNND
+1 MWYMLN
-14 QNSLCGLG
+14 L
-22 DKIRRLTAGVC
+22 RRQFHL
-33 LFTQIFFPVMAT
+33 
-45 AQNVVH
+45 
-51 AKPQTTVSS
+51 
-60 APPRIENNTVP
+60 PPPLLENNTVP

-83 ADRFGISLE
+83 ANRFGISLE

-164 QACGMARG
+164 QASGMARG

-299 LDYDYEARPA
+299 LDNDFEARPA

-515 VKGNMSRHEQSMVV
+515 VKGNLSRHEQSMVV

-598 YIQMLT
+598 YTQILT

-708 AHKQG
+708 AYKQG

-771 ESDNPLINHQVTFK
+771 ESDNPLTNHQVTFK

-798 QNTDGYG
+798 QNTDAYG

-867 ATVTDFH
+867 AIITDFH

-952 SGSAIANNTNTVI
+952 SGSAIANNTNIVT

-1094 TLSGTEVTTNTL
+1094 TLSETEVTTNTL

-1269 AARGELMP
+1269 ARGELMP

-1377 PVEGVDVSYA
+1377 PVEGVDISHA

-1407 QVMAT
+1407 QVTAT

-1454 VGTLKA
+1454 VDTLKA

-1535 QANLSISLNLIHS
+1535 QANLSISLNLIQS

-1596 SSSQSWVS
+1596 SSSQGWVS

>member
-33 LFTQIFFPVMAT
+33 LFTQFFFPVMAT

-60 APPRIENNTVP
+60 APPLLENNTVP

-83 ADRFGISLE
+83 ANRFGISLE

-164 QACGMARG
+164 QASGMARG

-299 LDYDYEARPA
+299 LDNDFEARPA

-515 VKGNMSRHEQSMVV
+515 VKGNLSRHEQSMVV

-598 YIQMLT
+598 YTQILT

-708 AHKQG
+708 AYKQG

-771 ESDNPLINHQVTFK
+771 ESDNPLTNHQVTFK

-798 QNTDGYG
+798 QNTDAYG

-867 ATVTDFH
+867 AIITDFH

-899 TDQSGIVR
+899 TEQSGIVR

-952 SGSAIANNTNTVI
+952 SGSAIANNTNIVT

-1094 TLSGTEVTTNTL
+1094 TLSETEVTTNTL

-1269 AARGELMP
+1269 ARGELMP

-1377 PVEGVDVSYA
+1377 PVEGVDISHG

-1407 QVMAT
+1407 QVTAT

-1454 VGTLKA
+1454 VDTLKA

-1535 QANLSISLNLIHS
+1535 QANLSISLNLIQS

-1596 SSSQSWVS
+1596 SSSQGWVS

>member
-1 MASTNAHQIKNND
+1 M
-14 QNSLCGLG
+14 
-22 DKIRRLTAGVC
+22 
-33 LFTQIFFPVMAT
+33 
-45 AQNVVH
+45 
-51 AKPQTTVSS
+51 
-60 APPRIENNTVP
+60 P

-83 ADRFGISLE
+83 ANRFGISLE

-164 QACGMARG
+164 QASGMARG

-299 LDYDYEARPA
+299 LDNDFEARPA

-515 VKGNMSRHEQSMVV
+515 VKGNLSRHEQSMVV

-598 YIQMLT
+598 YTQILT

-658 VRVELKD
+658 VKVELKD

-708 AHKQG
+708 AYKQG

-771 ESDNPLINHQVTFK
+771 ESDNPLTNHQVTFK

-798 QNTDGYG
+798 QNTDAYG

-867 ATVTDFH
+867 AIITDFH

-952 SGSAIANNTNTVI
+952 SGSAIANNTNIVT

-1094 TLSGTEVTTNTL
+1094 TLSETEVTTNTL

-1269 AARGELMP
+1269 ARGELMP

-1377 PVEGVDVSYA
+1377 PVEGVDISHG

-1407 QVMAT
+1407 QVTAT

-1454 VGTLKA
+1454 VDTLKA

-1535 QANLSISLNLIHS
+1535 QANLSISLNLIQS

-1596 SSSQSWVS
+1596 SSSQGWVS

>member
-1 MASTNAHQIKNND
+1 MWYMLN
-14 QNSLCGLG
+14 L
-22 DKIRRLTAGVC
+22 RRQFHL
-33 LFTQIFFPVMAT
+33 
-45 AQNVVH
+45 
-51 AKPQTTVSS
+51 
-60 APPRIENNTVP
+60 PPPLLENNTVP

-83 ADRFGISLE
+83 ANRFGISLE

-164 QACGMARG
+164 QASGMARG

-299 LDYDYEARPA
+299 LDNDFEARPA

-515 VKGNMSRHEQSMVV
+515 VKGNLSRHEQSMVV

-598 YIQMLT
+598 YTQILT

-708 AHKQG
+708 AYKQG

-771 ESDNPLINHQVTFK
+771 ESDNPLTNHQVTFK

-798 QNTDGYG
+798 QNTDAYG

-867 ATVTDFH
+867 AIITDFH

-952 SGSAIANNTNTVI
+952 SGSAIANNTNIVT

-1094 TLSGTEVTTNTL
+1094 TLSETEVTTNTL

-1165 ITLRILVQDAFNNVI
+1165 ITPRILVQDAFNNVI

-1269 AARGELMP
+1269 ARGELMP

-1377 PVEGVDVSYA
+1377 PVEGVDISHG

-1407 QVMAT
+1407 QVTAT

-1454 VGTLKA
+1454 VDTLKA

-1535 QANLSISLNLIHS
+1535 QANLSISLNLIQS

-1596 SSSQSWVS
+1596 SSSQGWVS

>member
-60 APPRIENNTVP
+60 APPLLENNTVP

-164 QACGMARG
+164 QASGMARG

-191 ARISLGVD
+191 AKISLGVD

-299 LDYDYEARPA
+299 LDNDFEARPA

-515 VKGNMSRHEQSMVV
+515 VKGNLSRHEQSMVV

-598 YIQMLT
+598 YTQILT

-698 QPGVYAANYP
+698 QPGVYTANYP

-798 QNTDGYG
+798 QNTDAYG

-887 PGGSQLDNTTAT
+887 PGGSQLDNTSAT

-922 SLEVDKNIHQSV
+922 SLEADKNIHQSV

-1094 TLSGTEVTTNTL
+1094 TLSETEVTTNTL

-1269 AARGELMP
+1269 ARGELMP

-1297 VLTDQSGQAKV
+1297 ILTDQSGQAKV

-1407 QVMAT
+1407 QVTAT

-1454 VGTLKA
+1454 VDTLKA

-1535 QANLSISLNLIHS
+1535 QANLSVSLNLIHS

>member
-33 LFTQIFFPVMAT
+33 LFTQFFFPVMAT

-60 APPRIENNTVP
+60 APPLLENNTVP

-132 VPPANGENTLE
+132 IPPANGENMLE

-148 TSQRVGT
+148 TSQRVGS

-164 QACGMARG
+164 QASGMARG

-191 ARISLGVD
+191 AKISLGVD

-299 LDYDYEARPA
+299 LDNDFEARPA

-400 LNPDEVAGRR
+400 LNSDEVAGRR

-515 VKGNMSRHEQSMVV
+515 VKGNLSRHEQSMVV

-598 YIQMLT
+598 YTQMLT

-665 DSNQPVAYQKE
+665 ESNQPVAYQKE

-682 TVENSKPGA
+682 TVENSKPGT

-698 QPGVYAANYP
+698 QPGVYTANYP

-771 ESDNPLINHQVTFK
+771 ESDNPLTNHQVTFK
-785 NEKGSAEFVEPPQ
+785 NEKGSAKFVEPPQ

-867 ATVTDFH
+867 AIVTDFH

-945 VMTLNAG
+945 VMTLNAR
-952 SGSAIANNTNTVI
+952 SGSAIANNTNIVT

-1037 QVTFIGDTNSAQL
+1037 QVSFIGDTNSAQL

-1133 NKTFSL
+1133 NKTFNL

-1269 AARGELMP
+1269 ARGELMP

-1377 PVEGVDVSYA
+1377 PVEGVDVSHG

-1407 QVMAT
+1407 QVTAT

-1454 VGTLKA
+1454 VDTLKA

-1535 QANLSISLNLIHS
+1535 QANLSISLNLIQS

-1596 SSSQSWVS
+1596 SSSQGWVS